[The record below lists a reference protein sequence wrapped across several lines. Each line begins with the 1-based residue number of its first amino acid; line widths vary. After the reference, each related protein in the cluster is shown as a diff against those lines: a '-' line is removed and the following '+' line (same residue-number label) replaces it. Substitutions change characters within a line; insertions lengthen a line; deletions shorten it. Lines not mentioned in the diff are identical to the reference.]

1 MMPGDDRGF
10 TLLEILVVLAV
21 CGLLFAGLAQTLG
34 FTLRAWGT
42 QKAMIERDGDLD
54 AVDRTLRGLIVR
66 MELGDPR
73 SETAPVVGNA
83 RSMLFLTELPI
94 GSGALATRQVDAA
107 LRVDGDHRLILRW
120 VPHYRTLLGVPRVTD
135 TELLHNVDH
144 IELSYWPRQDGTR
157 WQPGWDARDLP
168 ALVRIRI
175 VFRQGDPR
183 QWPDIVAA
191 PMQEIT

>member
-1 MMPGDDRGF
+1 MARNDRGF
-10 TLLEILVVLAV
+10 TLLEILVVLVV

-42 QKAMIERDGDLD
+42 QGAMIERDGDLD

-73 SETAPVVGNA
+73 SETAPLVGNA

-94 GSGALATRQVDAA
+94 GSGALATREVDAA
-107 LRVDGDHRLILRW
+107 LRVEGDHRLVLRW
-120 VPHYRTLLGVPRVTD
+120 VPHYRTLLGVPPRVTD
-135 TELLHNVDH
+135 TDLLRNVDH
-144 IELSYWPRQDGTR
+144 IELSYWPRRDGTR
-157 WQPGWDARDLP
+157 WLAGWDERELP

-175 VFRQGDPR
+175 VFRQGDAR

-191 PMQEIT
+191 PMQEMT